1 MLNSRERVFEL
12 ADVRLEGKYPRED
25 FVKVAALAAACIARE
40 WRMRPTMGEVVQTL
54 TAVCRSLEYDL
65 SSDGDRGV
73 NSAGEREGGGA
84 STPTSSTSG
93 GSHLGFSTQWHPTAP
108 ASTNLGSEDGS
119 SSLFSSG
126 PFMGTPPDPLS
137 DHLSRTHII
146 PEDLHEGR

>member
-1 MLNSRERVFEL
+1 MLNNRERVFEL
-12 ADVRLEGKYPRED
+12 ADVRLQGKYPRED

-93 GSHLGFSTQWHPTAP
+93 GSHLGFSTQWHPTAH
-108 ASTNLGSEDGS
+108 ASTNQGSEDGS

-126 PFMGTPPDPLS
+126 PFMGTPPEPLS